1 MFSYYICQ
9 RCAEGARE
17 VRGRCTEG
25 ARKVHGRC
33 AGGAQEVHGRCA
45 GGARKVR
52 GRCTE
57 GKKCCVLIKFLDYFS
72 DKMVDISTWRCR
84 IGTFSQKSKKVF
96 HVLKSEGKKVI
107 VTSCYFSCFV
117 VSLDLGFNLFI

>member
-1 MFSYYICQ
+1 M
-9 RCAEGARE
+9 
-17 VRGRCTEG
+17 RGRCVGGAWKVRRRCAEG

-33 AGGAQEVHGRCA
+33 AEGAREVHGRCT

>member
-1 MFSYYICQ
+1 MILQVGCLVIIYVK
-9 RCAEGARE
+9 RCAEGAWK
-17 VRGRCTEG
+17 VRGRCTGG
-25 ARKVHGRC
+25 ARKVH
-33 AGGAQEVHGRCA
+33 
-45 GGARKVR
+45 

-72 DKMVDISTWRCR
+72 DKMVDISTWRSR

>member
-1 MFSYYICQ
+1 MSKVRR
-9 RCAEGARE
+9 RCTEGARKVRGRCMEGARE

-25 ARKVHGRC
+25 AREVRGMC
-33 AGGAQEVHGRCA
+33 AE
-45 GGARKVR
+45 GARKVHR
-52 GRCTE
+52 RCTE

-117 VSLDLGFNLFI
+117 VSLDLGFN

>member
-1 MFSYYICQ
+1 M
-9 RCAEGARE
+9 
-17 VRGRCTEG
+17 RGRC
-25 ARKVHGRC
+25 
-33 AGGAQEVHGRCA
+33 AQ
-45 GGARKVR
+45 
-52 GRCTE
+52 

>member
-1 MFSYYICQ
+1 MH
-9 RCAEGARE
+9 
-17 VRGRCTEG
+17 GRCTGG

-33 AGGAQEVHGRCA
+33 TGGAQ
-45 GGARKVR
+45 KVR
-52 GRCTE
+52 RRCTE
-57 GKKCCVLIKFLDYFS
+57 GKKCCVLIQFLDYFS
-72 DKMVDISTWRCR
+72 DKMVDISTWHCR

-117 VSLDLGFNLFI
+117 VSLDLGFYLFI